1 MQPVVVC
8 GWKQV
13 TEISAAALTQAL
25 SHSPN
30 SLGTAV
36 TSITTPNGTA
46 VFGGCSV
53 SGDLPPLP
61 RRFTCPTQSARPYG
75 HIVGA
80 GHPLTTEPLRAR
92 SFSARRI
99 PWNIRPRL
107 PGCRLTS
114 PGAAPTKPTARSHEH
129 DDHYR
134 AVGNSTTW
142 AANESESKFRVTTK
156 AGTRLAPY
164 MTELALRSHYRR
176 V

>member
-1 MQPVVVC
+1 M
-8 GWKQV
+8 

-46 VFGGCSV
+46 AFGGCSV

-80 GHPLTTEPLRAR
+80 GHPLTTEPSERGRFL
-92 SFSARRI
+92 
-99 PWNIRPRL
+99 
-107 PGCRLTS
+107 
-114 PGAAPTKPTARSHEH
+114 H
-129 DDHYR
+129 DESR
-134 AVGNSTTW
+134 GTFGLAFPVVG
-142 AANESESKFRVTTK
+142 
-156 AGTRLAPY
+156 
-164 MTELALRSHYRR
+164 
-176 V
+176 